1 MCFLGQQHNVCPII
15 IFASKCSK
23 YAIRDN
29 TVPSLTVQ
37 IGFDCIQ
44 NGVTNVML
52 NGEDPGNE
60 FGVEARACER
70 NCEIINGK
78 ARAVSFSTQQA
89 SDICAWLLY
98 Q

>member
-1 MCFLGQQHNVCPII
+1 MRFLGEQHKRLPNYY
-15 IFASKCSK
+15 FLSKCSK

-52 NGEDPGNE
+52 NGEDPGNK
-60 FGVEARACER
+60 FRVEARACER